1 MDDFAAWL
9 SPYLANGSLLA
20 LPLVVAGGLL
30 TAFNPC
36 CLPMYPA
43 VLGFMG
49 HSCCRGE
56 TDKHRIESRPSGG
69 MQTRIALVFVLG
81 MAAATAMMGLIT
93 AALGWVFGRFDP
105 LFQML
110 LALVPIVMGLSLLGL
125 LPIRLP
131 TWHFQTLHDIDANRL
146 KHALTAFGAGFLFS
160 LAIAPCATPILL
172 GILTL
177 VAMQGDLIWGG
188 VLMFIYGLGTG
199 LPLLLIGH
207 GFERLQPWLATPRR
221 QRGLRTISGLLLLGV
236 GVYVLWS
243 V

>member
-1 MDDFAAWL
+1 
-9 SPYLANGSLLA
+9 
-20 LPLVVAGGLL
+20 
-30 TAFNPC
+30 
-36 CLPMYPA
+36 MYPA

-49 HSCCRGE
+49 RSCCQERGK
-56 TDKHRIESRPSGG
+56 DKTKQISPGAI
-69 MQTRIALVFVLG
+69 QTRIALVFILG
-81 MAAATAMMGLIT
+81 MAAATAVMGLLT
-93 AALGWVFGRFDP
+93 AGLGWVFGRFDP

-125 LPIRLP
+125 LPMRLP
-131 TWHFQTLHDIDANRL
+131 TWHIKKLQDIDANRL

-177 VAMQGDLIWGG
+177 VAMQGDLIWGT

-207 GFERLQPWLATPRR
+207 GYERLQPWLATPRR

-236 GVYVLWS
+236 GVYILWAT
-243 V
+243 

>member
-20 LPLVVAGGLL
+20 LPLVVAGGLI

-49 HSCCRGE
+49 HSCCQGE
-56 TDKHRIESRPSGG
+56 TDKHRIESQPSGG

-81 MAAATAMMGLIT
+81 MAAATAIMGLLT

-110 LALVPIVMGLSLLGL
+110 LALVPMIMGLSLLGL

-131 TWHFQTLHDIDANRL
+131 AWHFQALHDIDSNKL
-146 KHALTAFGAGFLFS
+146 KHAITAFGAGFLFS

-177 VAMQGDLIWGG
+177 VAMQGDLLWGSL
-188 VLMFIYGLGTG
+188 LMFIYGLGTG

-207 GFERLQPWLATPRR
+207 GFERLQPWFATPRR
-221 QRGLRTISGLLLLGV
+221 QRGLRTVSGLLLLGV